1 MLSEGDMARL
11 EFKDAFWS
19 TDITVH
25 SGYEIILQRLLDG
38 RKMCKDVEELLK
50 LRAQAEERYGKEL
63 VQIARKSGGL
73 TETNTLRASFDILK
87 QQIENI
93 GNSHIQLAQ
102 TLREEVKRLE
112 DFRDRQKELRKKF
125 ESAMDTLQKTKVAM
139 HKKTSECKKSYEQK
153 CRDADEAESA
163 SERIGPS
170 ATPKQVEK
178 IQNKAKQC
186 RNAANEADKA
196 YLQNV
201 DLLEKARIEWEL
213 AHINACDAFQTQEN
227 DRITV
232 LRSALWVHCNH
243 YSMQCVKDDELY
255 EEVRKSLEECDVDAD
270 VDFFIQNKMTGT
282 ERPAPILYKN
292 YYDHVPL
299 ASSNGLAVGGC
310 SPMMKKFSGLLQGF
324 GNSRNVSEVSTPSAP
339 APDNVDGVYASVHIQ
354 EQEEREDEIG
364 ELNSFQDFTVLY
376 DYTAQGPDELSIS
389 AGDIVNVVSEGE
401 DGWWT
406 VERNG
411 EQGFVPGSY
420 LERL

>member
-1 MLSEGDMARL
+1 MARM

-19 TDITVH
+19 KDITVH
-25 SGYEIILQRLLDG
+25 SGYEVILQRLMDG
-38 RKMCKDVEELLK
+38 RKMCKDVEEFFK

-73 TETNTLRASFDILK
+73 TETNTLRSSFDILK

-139 HKKTSECKKSYEQK
+139 HKKTIECKKSYEQK

-163 SERIGPS
+163 SERTGPS
-170 ATPKQVEK
+170 ANPKQVEK

-186 RNAANEADKA
+186 RNAASEADKA
-196 YLQNV
+196 YSQNV
-201 DLLEKARIEWEL
+201 EMLEKARIEWEL
-213 AHINACDAFQTQEN
+213 AHINSCDAFQTQEY

-255 EEVRKSLEECDVDAD
+255 EEVRKGLEECDVDAD

-282 ERPAPILYKN
+282 ERPAPILYEN
-292 YYDHVPL
+292 YYDRFPL
-299 ASSNGLAVGGC
+299 GSSNGLAVGGC
-310 SPMMKKFSGLLQGF
+310 SPMIKKLSGFTGLLQGL
-324 GNSRNVSEVSTPSAP
+324 GSSRNVSEVSTPSAP
-339 APDNVDGVYASVHIQ
+339 PLGKADGDYASIHIQ
-354 EQEEREDEIG
+354 EKEEREDDIG
-364 ELNSFQDFTVLY
+364 ELNSFQDCTVLY

-389 AGDIVNVVSEGE
+389 AGDVVNVVSEGE
-401 DGWWT
+401 DGWWM

-420 LERL
+420 LERI